1 MINVLVGV
9 VKNIKGAVSILK
21 FEKISLT
28 HLLNRIN
35 SILHSTSFTSYLT
48 NIYSVSLRKAND
60 LQNMVTFLDEL

>member
-21 FEKISLT
+21 LKETSLT

-48 NIYSVSLRKAND
+48 NIYSVRLRKAND
-60 LQNMVTFLDEL
+60 LQDMVTFLDEL

>member
-21 FEKISLT
+21 FEEISLI

-48 NIYSVSLRKAND
+48 NIYSISLRKAND
-60 LQNMVTFLDEL
+60 LQDMVTFHDEL